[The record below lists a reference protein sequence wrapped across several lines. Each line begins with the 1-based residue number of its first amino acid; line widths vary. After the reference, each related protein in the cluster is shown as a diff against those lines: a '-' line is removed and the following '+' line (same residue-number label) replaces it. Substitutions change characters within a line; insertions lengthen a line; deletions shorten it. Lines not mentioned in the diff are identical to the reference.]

1 MAKTMLLMSSTVQA
15 GYSIDL
21 KRDSLIQL
29 NSQRLWPRFSPH
41 LFNPLPSTSFSF
53 SSSSSSRTFTTLAL
67 FKSKTKAPPSKVIN
81 CFSNYFI
88 ILNNLCTLFIFF
100 FWFSILNL
108 IMPRDLYRLWSPSQR
123 QRLKMAFLAL
133 LGVLVLPSRT
143 SSLLVVLPCSVLLWV
158 KVSFHSSI
166 SSTATWFFISSYF
179 QQIHCFIHTHSCHV
193 WLQSDWLVVIIVV
206 YEHPRTHSHS

>member
-53 SSSSSSRTFTTLAL
+53 SSSSSSRIFTTLAL

-100 FWFSILNL
+100 FDLAYWIWSCHVIYTGCEAQAKGKGWRWHFWHFWGFWFYQAERALCWSCCHARFCCESKFHSIAL
-108 IMPRDLYRLWSPSQR
+108 
-123 QRLKMAFLAL
+123 LAL
-133 LGVLVLPSRT
+133 LPHDFLF
-143 SSLLVVLPCSVLLWV
+143 LLIFNRFI
-158 KVSFHSSI
+158 VSY
-166 SSTATWFFISSYF
+166 T
-179 QQIHCFIHTHSCHV
+179 HTHVMYDCN
-193 WLQSDWLVVIIVV
+193 LIG
-206 YEHPRTHSHS
+206 

>member
-1 MAKTMLLMSSTVQA
+1 MTVPLYHILVNSSLLPWILSTHEWEVRTLWRSQETRFSIIYTKQMAKTMLLMSSTVQA

-29 NSQRLWPRFSPH
+29 NSQRLWPKFSPH

-88 ILNNLCTLFIFF
+88 ILNNFCTLFIFF
-100 FWFSILNL
+100 L
-108 IMPRDLYRLWSPSQR
+108 I
-123 QRLKMAFLAL
+123 
-133 LGVLVLPSRT
+133 
-143 SSLLVVLPCSVLLWV
+143 
-158 KVSFHSSI
+158 
-166 SSTATWFFISSYF
+166 
-179 QQIHCFIHTHSCHV
+179 
-193 WLQSDWLVVIIVV
+193 
-206 YEHPRTHSHS
+206 